1 MKDKTNY
8 KKRGFF
14 RCFKYFSHRMKYRVD
29 KYITEHLNLGR
40 QTWKKGKLYIEKIPD
55 FIISETSQY
64 LTAII
69 RDYLRAYAK
78 KTFAIGDL
86 VYERNGF
93 ENWSDYL
100 IAKTNSADW
109 DEYVLKSIQSVEDS
123 ESIEDEEMREWR
135 EMINDVADKFDRAAD
150 LCASSWNS
158 ESYDEQI
165 LIWQEY
171 RKSLVSAFDAL
182 KEIFYALDW

>member
-14 RCFKYFSHRMKYRVD
+14 RCIKYFSYRMKYRVD
-29 KYITEHLNLGR
+29 KYITDHLYLGR
-40 QTWKKGKLYIEKIPD
+40 QTRKKGKLCIEKIPD

-78 KTFAIGDL
+78 KTIAIGDA
-86 VYERNGF
+86 VYERKGF

-109 DEYVLKSIQSVEDS
+109 DEYVLKSIQDVEES
-123 ESIEDEEMREWR
+123 ENAESEEMREWR
-135 EMINDVADKFDRAAD
+135 EIVNDVADKFDCAAELYD
-150 LCASSWNS
+150 SSWNA

-165 LIWQEY
+165 LTWQKY
-171 RKSLVSAFDAL
+171 RKTLVSAFDAL
-182 KEIFYALDW
+182 KEIFHELDW